1 MKKVVAS
8 AILSASLLLSVA
20 PPSFAS
26 EVPSVTFSNQDLD
39 KISNHLND
47 LGLSEKV
54 QQSLIEKIKA
64 GELPDS
70 DNPEKKGTG
79 ITSEIESSD
88 GLKIQKTTF
97 PDGSVIQS
105 TIDLTNAKIKEEHV
119 ITPNDVSGGYASGGT
134 GYRTFT
140 NATVREET
148 SFVKARFFADYTLVQ
163 GGNSYISDAYD
174 PYVDIIGGYSSGDNL
189 VVDQP
194 KQTDSRPARAT
205 LTFTW
210 VKINGYF
217 SSTYKLFLYVHNSQA
232 TSQLQTY

>member
-20 PPSFAS
+20 PVSFAS
-26 EVPSVTFSNQDLD
+26 EVPSVSFSSQDLD
-39 KISNHLND
+39 KISEHLND
-47 LGLSEKV
+47 LGLSKEV
-54 QQSLIEKIKA
+54 QQSLIEKMKA

-70 DNPEKKGTG
+70 DNPEKRGTG
-79 ITSEIESSD
+79 ITSEVESPD
-88 GLKIQKTTF
+88 GLKIQRTTF

-119 ITPNDVSGGYASGGT
+119 ITPNDVSGGYASGGS

-148 SFVKARFFADYTLVQ
+148 SYVKARFFADYTLVQ
-163 GGNSYISDAYD
+163 GGYSYISDAYD
-174 PYVDIIGGYSSGDNL
+174 PYIDIMAGYSSGENL

-205 LTFTW
+205 LSFTW
-210 VKINGYF
+210 VKVNGYF
-217 SSTYKLFLYVHNSQA
+217 SSTYKLFLYVNNSSA